1 MQTCPSVPEQKSDP
15 VSNAL
20 QTGFETASGHSL
32 RVEEGNEAATNLTS
46 LTQCDQ
52 MLGWKVAHFPQ
63 KLPKK

>member
-20 QTGFETASGHSL
+20 QTGFETASGQSL

-52 MLGWKVAHFPQ
+52 MLG
-63 KLPKK
+63 